1 MTVDHFKE
9 MYIAE
14 LQELRSVEDQL
25 MRALPGMA
33 DEAHHPA
40 LKEAF
45 RTHLDETCAQRDRL
59 DRILAKEGV
68 EPREHEDESMW
79 GIIHEAGRWAK
90 MVGDADLRDAALIAS
105 AQRVEHY
112 EIAVYGT
119 LATWSKGLGREDD
132 LKELLASLQQ
142 EKHCDEILSAL
153 AKQVVNPEAF
163 RV

>member
-45 RTHLDETCAQRDRL
+45 KKNLEETCAQRDRL
-59 DRILAKEGV
+59 DRILAREGV
-68 EPREHEDESMW
+68 ELREHEDESMW
-79 GIIHEAGRWAK
+79 GMIHEAGRWAK
-90 MVGDADLRDAALIAS
+90 MVGDEDLRDAALIAS

-132 LKELLASLQQ
+132 LKDLLLSLQQ
-142 EKHCDEILSAL
+142 EKRSDEVLSAL